1 MKVILLKD
9 VKKLGKAGEIKN
21 VSDGYAK
28 NFLIPRKLAEVAT
41 ESKIKEIKNLEKV
54 ENRKKEQEFKKLKE
68 IVEKI
73 DGRAFTIKVKAGESG
88 KLFGSLTADKIS
100 SVLKERAD
108 VSIDKRKIQMKPIRE
123 LGKYDIVVDF
133 KNDLKATIHIFVEKE
148 EDA

>member
-1 MKVILLKD
+1 MKIILLKD

-28 NFLIPRKLAEVAT
+28 NFLIPRKLAEIAT
-41 ESKIKEIKNLEKV
+41 ESKIKEIKNLEKI
-54 ENRKKEQEFKKLKE
+54 ENHRREQEQKKLKE

-73 DGRAFTIKVKAGESG
+73 NERSFTIKVKAGDSG
-88 KLFGSLTADKIS
+88 KLFGSLTAEKIS

-108 VSIDKRKIQMKPIRE
+108 VNIDKRKIQMKPIRE

-133 KNDLKATIHIFVEKE
+133 KNDLKAIIHIFVEKE
-148 EDA
+148 DDA

>member
-73 DGRAFTIKVKAGESG
+73 NERSFTIKVKAGDSG
-88 KLFGSLTADKIS
+88 KLFGSLTADKIA
-100 SVLKERAD
+100 SVLKERAN

-123 LGKYDIVVDF
+123 LGKYDVVIDF
-133 KNDLKATIHIFVEKE
+133 KNDLKAKIHVFVEKE

>member
-54 ENRKKEQEFKKLKE
+54 ENRKKEQELKKLKE

-73 DGRAFTIKVKAGESG
+73 DGRAFTIKVKAGDSG
-88 KLFGSLTADKIS
+88 KLFGSLTADKIA